1 MKWLFLLYGDVELT
15 SSYAN
20 LTTVQRCWM
29 FDFHFHKLLVARG
42 LFIEIILM
50 KFLYNIRPFDNTPSI
65 FVTSTSV
72 NICILLG

>member
-1 MKWLFLLYGDVELT
+1 
-15 SSYAN
+15 
-20 LTTVQRCWM
+20 M

-50 KFLYNIRPFDNTPSI
+50 KFLYNIRPFDNTPLI